1 MRIFLLILFL
11 IFKFQ
16 SFAKA
21 DDIRELEIEGISIG
35 DSALNFFSID
45 HINNN
50 SFTYPGDDKFKR
62 IQNDNL
68 SFFNVYDAVDFTV
81 KKNDQ
86 KFKIYSLNGILIFK
100 HEFISECYKKMHLI
114 EEDMD
119 MMFSNLKKWPKRSYK
134 HRNDKSQKS
143 IVTDIEYEFKNGD
156 MIRLVCYDYSEEY
169 SNNDHLAV
177 NISTNEYKQWL
188 INEAY

>member
-1 MRIFLLILFL
+1 MKPLIILFFIIISL
-11 IFKFQ
+11 Q
-16 SFAKA
+16 SWTKA
-21 DDIRELEIEGISIG
+21 DDIRDFEIEGISVG
-35 DSALNFFSID
+35 DSALKFFSID
-45 HINNN
+45 HINKN
-50 SFTYPGDDKFKR
+50 SYTYPGDDKFKR
-62 IQNDNL
+62 IQSDNL
-68 SFFNVYDAVDFTV
+68 PFFKLYDAVDFTI

-100 HEFISECYKKMHLI
+100 HELINKCYDKMHLI

-119 MMFSNLKKWPKRSYK
+119 RMFSDLKKWPKRSYK

-156 MIRLVCYDYSEEY
+156 MVRLVCYDYSEEY